1 MAEGTNVGN
10 IFLDLI
16 VRNTIG
22 EQVNKIAQ
30 EGQTTAKKAFSGM
43 EKEAEQ
49 SVNRTVSKMSRLTD
63 GIVKVGEAI
72 ADGPAKAME
81 KALAGPIGDKLERT
95 FASFTK
101 LGDKIANGPSRAVER
116 VVSGVRE
123 KTDEM
128 VDALNASVE
137 SCGEQIEDAISKPF
151 DKGVALAQ
159 ARVKE
164 LEDALEGVRIKAENA
179 RWTFGYNDEGDKAGN
194 RIAERLA
201 EKQESIYSKLMAAK
215 ERLRIQEEA
224 AAQKAEAALQKSLD
238 KQKQAEQKAAAEAEK
253 AAQRAVAAAEK
264 AASRRKAIHAK
275 MWKNMLAK
283 AGDASKKITGKILG
297 IDRGL
302 DSASRSGR
310 RFSSRLREIASGALL
325 FNGISRLLHNL
336 TSYLGNA
343 VTSTDQMKQALAN
356 LKGAAATAAAPIIQA
371 LTPALSKL
379 ANMAAT
385 VFSYVSKLISFFT
398 GKSVSSMSAA
408 AKKMNASATNA
419 ANKAGAVG
427 NAVKK
432 AAASLASFDEI
443 EKASSTDD
451 TSDSGSIDGEE
462 YLPNYDFNGR
472 SPFLDSLLEAI
483 KAGRWEQVGGL
494 IAEKINES
502 LAGIPW
508 DNIQNKVRSG
518 MEALADVINGF
529 VDKLNWPLL
538 GHSIAEGL
546 NTITTGIDAFF
557 QRVNWQQLGTSL
569 GAGLNQL
576 FTDLDWE
583 TLGRVLTDRFRA
595 VFETLHGFV
604 AEFDPTILA
613 GNLVKMI
620 SAAINNVN
628 WPQLVTDLCTGA
640 SKLLDGLILFFQ
652 EFDWGSLGRT
662 LGQCVENIRWAE
674 VFSKLGTLLWEA
686 FKAALEVLVEFIK
699 SLGPETIWGGIMAV
713 IAAVAAKIAATA
725 LIKDLLGSALVAGI
739 KAVGTAIVT
748 AIGGWPGLI
757 LAAIMA
763 VFAALALA
771 VKDGGVEVVQGFFL
785 GIQEKLVNIGQWLNE
800 HIFQP
805 FVEAFKSLFGIHS
818 PSTVMEE
825 FGIFLIEGLLNGI
838 TNTWNAIT
846 EFFSG
851 ALEKIRAVVTGSLGA
866 TEETSANA
874 WNSME
879 SDATNAGSSI
889 DAAAQSAWG
898 SVSQSAVTNLAE
910 ANATVSEQLLLMQEN
925 AALALE
931 QLQLRLD
938 QSLIKLRESLVL
950 TWKDTATNI
959 NRQITDMKTTVLKS
973 VESLRQEMDAV
984 WAGICED
991 TNSVIGK
998 LSDSAKTGIDQ
1009 MCAAAVESFRTMHR
1023 EIRQEWEQLDVYLR
1037 TMLIT
1042 VNRTFQEQWN
1052 SLQLL
1057 TEKVWKQIT
1066 DSVSSLAEEMEREVT
1081 KSITAMSE
1089 KLSSTWPEMANNAIR
1104 GFENMLNGIITIC
1117 SSIISAVQGM
1127 CNSVATMCSNAISMI
1142 NQVNRAAAGMSYSSS
1157 ASGSRSYSGSSS
1169 SSSSRSATGVT
1180 GYGGSV
1186 SYVTGKDYTGGAGG
1200 SSMHLATGG
1209 ITTGP
1214 TEALIGEAGREAVLP
1229 LERNLGYLDPL
1240 ARKITDMI
1248 RGSLNVQP
1256 VLTMVSTSVS
1266 RNTSAEYGSAASWQ
1280 DSSLAELIREVMEQN
1295 RESMDQI
1302 VDVLRE
1308 ILEAVLGIEIGD
1320 DVIAGAVTRYQ
1331 KKMAMV
1337 KGVHT

>member
-30 EGQTTAKKAFSGM
+30 EGQATAKKAFSGM
-43 EKEAEQ
+43 EKATENMANQASVSAEKVVQ
-49 SVNRTVSKMSRLTD
+49 KTAAAVSK
-63 GIVKVGEAI
+63 G
-72 ADGPAKAME
+72 
-81 KALAGPIGDKLERT
+81 
-95 FASFTK
+95 
-101 LGDKIANGPSRAVER
+101 
-116 VVSGVRE
+116 
-123 KTDEM
+123 
-128 VDALNASVE
+128 
-137 SCGEQIEDAISKPF
+137 F
-151 DKGVALAQ
+151 DKSVATAR

-164 LEDALEGVRIKAENA
+164 LEQEFERINSRAVDVRWSFNVNEN
-179 RWTFGYNDEGDKAGN
+179 GN
-194 RIAERLA
+194 SATDRLAERLA
-201 EKQESIYSKLMAAK
+201 AQSEKAYDRLEAAR
-215 ERLRIQEEA
+215 ERLRIAEEA
-224 AAQKAEAALQKSLD
+224 AAQKAAAAAEKAALKQQMAAQRAAEKAAAAAQKSAE
-238 KQKQAEQKAAAEAEK
+238 KRKQAEQKAAAEAEK
-253 AAQRAVAAAEK
+253 AAQRSVAAAEK
-264 AASRRKAIHAK
+264 AASRRKAIHAA

-283 AGDASKKITGKILG
+283 AGDASKKITRKILG

-408 AKKMNASATNA
+408 AKKMNTSATNA
-419 ANKAGAVG
+419 ANKASAVSK
-427 NAVKK
+427 AVKK

-451 TSDSGSIDGEE
+451 SDYGGDTGSLDADEL
-462 YLPNYDFNGR
+462 LPNFDFDGS

-529 VDKLNWPLL
+529 VDKLNWPLM

-557 QRVNWQQLGTSL
+557 QRVDWQQLGTSL

-686 FKAALEVLVEFIK
+686 FKAALEVLGGFIEG
-699 SLGPETIWGGIMAV
+699 LGAETIVAAIGAM
-713 IAAVAAKIAATA
+713 IAAVTAKIAGKA
-725 LIKDLLGSALVAGI
+725 LIAALVE
-739 KAVGTAIVT
+739 KALTLPLITGLKALGVKMVA
-748 AIGGWPGLI
+748 AIGGWPGLLI
-757 LAAIMA
+757 AAVAA
-763 VFAALALA
+763 VVTAIALWL
-771 VKDGGVEVVQGFFL
+771 KDGGWNVVEGFLQGIKEAFA
-785 GIQEKLVNIGQWLNE
+785 NIGQWLNE

-938 QSLIKLRESLVL
+938 QSLTKLRESLVL

-1023 EIRQEWEQLDVYLR
+1023 EIRQEWDQLDAYLR
-1037 TMLIT
+1037 TMLNT
-1042 VNRTFQEQWN
+1042 VSRTFQEQWN
-1052 SLQLL
+1052 NIEIL
-1057 TEKVWKQIT
+1057 TETVWQKLA
-1066 DSVSSLAEEMEREVT
+1066 DSVSSMAEDMERNVT
-1081 KSITAMSE
+1081 ESIQAMYE
-1089 KLSSTWPEMANNAIR
+1089 KMHEQWPQMTYDAINN
-1104 GFENMLNGIITIC
+1104 FQNMLNGIVTIC
-1117 SSIISAVQGM
+1117 SSIIEAVQGM
-1127 CNSVATMCSNAISMI
+1127 CNSVASMCSNAISMI
-1142 NQVNRAAAGMSYSSS
+1142 NQVNRAAAGMS
-1157 ASGSRSYSGSSS
+1157 SRSYGSASSGTRNSGVSSGSSGSSS
-1169 SSSSRSATGVT
+1169 TRNATGVV
-1180 GYGGSV
+1180 GSGGTV
-1186 SYVTGKDYTGGAGG
+1186 SYVTGADYTGGAGG

-1214 TEALIGEAGREAVLP
+1214 TEVLIGEAGREAVLP

-1256 VLTMVSTSVS
+1256 VLTMVSTSAS
-1266 RNTSAEYGSAASWQ
+1266 RNTNTEYGSAASWQ

>member
-30 EGQTTAKKAFSGM
+30 EGQATAKKAFSGM
-43 EKEAEQ
+43 EKAAQSTVNNIAAQAGRAAQRTAEAASQGVQKTATSIENVADKLTA
-49 SVNRTVSKMSRLTD
+49 SLGGKFVKPVEVAKARFKSLSREFEEL
-63 GIVKVGEAI
+63 AI
-72 ADGPAKAME
+72 AYEEKLRNDSDFQVFGETMDRDGSFAKME
-81 KALAGPIGDKLERT
+81 KQLDRLY
-95 FASFTK
+95 
-101 LGDKIANGPSRAVER
+101 
-116 VVSGVRE
+116 
-123 KTDEM
+123 
-128 VDALNASVE
+128 
-137 SCGEQIEDAISKPF
+137 Q
-151 DKGVALAQ
+151 
-159 ARVKE
+159 
-164 LEDALEGVRIKAENA
+164 KAEEA
-179 RWTFGYNDEGDKAGN
+179 R
-194 RIAERLA
+194 ERLA
-201 EKQESIYSKLMAAK
+201 IEVQAAVQKQADAEERASRRTEAAAKKAAEKAAAAAEKAALKQQMAAQK
-215 ERLRIQEEA
+215 AAEKAAA
-224 AAQKAEAALQKSLD
+224 AAQKSAEKR
-238 KQKQAEQKAAAEAEK
+238 KQAEQKAAAEAER

-283 AGDASKKITGKILG
+283 AGDAAKKITSRILG
-297 IDRGL
+297 IDRSL
-302 DSASRSGR
+302 DKASRSAR
-310 RFSSRLREIASGALL
+310 RFSSRLRRIVSGALL

-343 VTSTDQMKQALAN
+343 ISSADQMKQALAN

-371 LTPALSKL
+371 LTPALAKL

-408 AKKMNASATNA
+408 AKKMNTSATNA
-419 ANKAGAVG
+419 ANKASAVG
-427 NAVKK
+427 KAVKK

-472 SPFLDSLLEAI
+472 SPFLDDLLEAI
-483 KAGRWEQVGGL
+483 KAGQWEQVGGL

-502 LAGIPW
+502 LARIPW

-713 IAAVAAKIAATA
+713 IAAVAAKIAGQTLITPLITA
-725 LIKDLLGSALVAGI
+725 FGAMLKTVAAGI
-739 KAVGTAIVT
+739 VS
-748 AIGGWPGLI
+748 AIGGWPALLI
-757 LAAIMA
+757 AAVMA

-838 TNTWNAIT
+838 KNTWNAIT

-851 ALEKIRAVVTGSLGA
+851 ALERIRAVVTGSLGA

-898 SVSQSAVTNLAE
+898 SVSQSAVTNLTA

-925 AALALE
+925 AALALD
-931 QLQLRLD
+931 QLQLRFD
-938 QSLIKLRESLVL
+938 QSMAKLRDSLSL
-950 TWKDTATNI
+950 TWKDTAANI

-973 VESLRQEMDAV
+973 VESLRQEMDTV
-984 WAGICED
+984 WTGICED
-991 TNSVIGK
+991 TDSVIGRM
-998 LSDSAKTGIDQ
+998 SDSTKTGIDR
-1009 MCAAAVESFRTMHR
+1009 MCDAAVEAFRNMHSQ
-1023 EIRQEWEQLDVYLR
+1023 IRQEWDHLDVYLN
-1037 TMLIT
+1037 TMLNA
-1042 VNRTFQEQWN
+1042 VNRTFREQWN
-1052 SLQLL
+1052 SLQTL
-1057 TEKVWKQIT
+1057 TENAWRQIT
-1066 DSVSSLAEEMEREVT
+1066 DSVSSLAEEMERQVT
-1081 KSITAMSE
+1081 DSVTAMYE
-1089 KLSSTWPEMANNAIR
+1089 KLHAQWPQMTNDAISN
-1104 GFENMLNGIITIC
+1104 FQNMLNGIITIC
-1117 SSIISAVQGM
+1117 SSIISVVQGM
-1127 CNSVATMCSNAISMI
+1127 CNSVSTMCSNAISMI
-1142 NQVNRAAAGMSYSSS
+1142 NQVNRAAGGISYSSYS
-1157 ASGSRSYSGSSS
+1157 GTRTYSVSSSGSRSSGSS
-1169 SSSSRSATGVT
+1169 AKGVT

-1186 SYVTGKDYTGGAGG
+1186 SYVTGADYTGGAGG

-1229 LERNLGYLDPL
+1229 LERNLGYLEPL
-1240 ARKITDMI
+1240 AQKLTQMI
-1248 RGSLNVQP
+1248 RNSLTVQP
-1256 VLTMVSTSVS
+1256 VLTMIPTGATS
-1266 RNTSAEYGSAASWQ
+1266 GSASGAAAAFGGQES
-1280 DSSLAELIREVMEQN
+1280 DLAGMLREIADRNQENLEQVV
-1295 RESMDQI
+1295 E
-1302 VDVLRE
+1302 VLRD

-1320 DVIAGAVTRYQ
+1320 EMIAGAVTRYQ
-1331 KKMAMV
+1331 NKMAIV
-1337 KGVHT
+1337 KGVHE